1 MKQNK
6 AFDAVT
12 MKQQIQQEIADEFK
26 DILDDEARKIQMQ
39 QVEQNSIIGNVLRKV
54 RRYKT
59 LTTNK

>member
-1 MKQNK
+1 MKLNK

-26 DILDDEARKIQMQ
+26 DIPDDEARKIQMQ

-54 RRYKT
+54 RRYKP
-59 LTTNK
+59 LTTTK